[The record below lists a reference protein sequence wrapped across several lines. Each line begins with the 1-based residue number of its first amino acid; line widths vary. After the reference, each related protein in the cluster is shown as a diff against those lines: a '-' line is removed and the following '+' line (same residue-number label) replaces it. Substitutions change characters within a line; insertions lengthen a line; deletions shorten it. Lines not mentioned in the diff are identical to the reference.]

1 MEANM
6 ANSKARRRT
15 TKSFIPLLK
24 PVSPTINGAVQPRR
38 LVPGRELE
46 SVLTGIED
54 TQAILDE
61 LRSGKVSN
69 RSRVGLC
76 EAMTVLDAAR
86 RILAWKIDKA

>member
-1 MEANM
+1 MEAKM
-6 ANSKARRRT
+6 AKSKERPAT
-15 TKSFIPLLK
+15 LKYSSPLLK
-24 PVSPTINGAVQPRR
+24 PVSPKINGAVQPRR

-46 SVLTGIED
+46 SVLTEIED

-69 RSRVGLC
+69 RNRVGLC

-86 RILAWKIDKA
+86 RILAWKVDKA

>member
-6 ANSKARRRT
+6 AKSKETRMT
-15 TKSFIPLLK
+15 THSCAPLLK
-24 PVSPTINGAVQPRR
+24 PVSPEINGVVHPRW

-61 LRSGKVSN
+61 LRSRKVSH
-69 RSRVGLC
+69 LC
-76 EAMTVLDAAR
+76 LVRLCDAMTVLDAAR
-86 RILAWKIDKA
+86 MILARKIDKT